1 LFADEFG
8 FRVATQTGLLSYKN
22 MPESLY
28 DLLIEMAET
37 PAGPAEHHQEGSV
50 LQHTI
55 KVVNELEQ
63 IVGNDPAALCA
74 AFFHDIGKIQT
85 PAEELPNH
93 YDHDIRGAELI
104 ASMDGWFSDVK
115 MQETAQTVAKQHMRF
130 KKLPVMKAS
139 KVIRLVETL
148 DDTYFSA
155 ELMVDFLEADRLGR
169 EPALETDRDQFETH
183 IEAVREADSKLGDVD
198 IANDQHRL
206 QKKIE
211 FYREL
216 VDTSS

>member
-1 LFADEFG
+1 MD
-8 FRVATQTGLLSYKN
+8 
-22 MPESLY
+22 SLT
-28 DLLIEMAET
+28 DIVCEMAAV
-37 PAGPAEHHQEGSV
+37 PAGPEEYHEEGSV
-50 LQHTI
+50 LQHTV
-55 KVVNELEQ
+55 KVIEEIQTLRPS
-63 IVGNDPAALCA
+63 DPDAFLI
-74 AFFHDIGKIQT
+74 AFFHDVGKLRT
-85 PAEELPNH
+85 PDDHLPNH
-93 YDHDIRGAELI
+93 YDHDELGAELI
-104 ASMDGWFSDVK
+104 AELPESILPADSRQK
-115 MQETAQTVAKQHMRF
+115 AKIVAEQHMRF

-148 DDTYFSA
+148 DDTYLSA

-169 EPALETDRDQFETH
+169 EPALETDRDQFETR
-183 IEAVREADSKLGDVD
+183 IEAVREADSRLGDVD